1 MPTVD
6 THPLNEIRVYL
17 LESSKKIRVRNC
29 VNNTNDDYDLLN
41 TEVGLK
47 ISSGALVIGD
57 GVSISNSTS
66 LPSTFAL
73 GTTQTQ
79 AYFVHVIDDSADD
92 TSMDDEANQL
102 EYFGTLD
109 DRDECELVGIGKP
122 RRAYR
127 IDITTTDITMKIDNL
142 NNLTVKYDGNSSN
155 GVQHVITTNIEPVN

>member
-17 LESSKKIRVRNC
+17 LEGSKKILVRNC
-29 VNNTNDDYDLLN
+29 VNNSEEDYPLLN

-47 ISSGALVIGD
+47 ISGGALVIGD

-73 GTTQTQ
+73 GTSQTQ
-79 AYFVHVIDDSADD
+79 AYFIHVIDESADN
-92 TSMDDEANQL
+92 TTMDDEAGAL
-102 EYFGTLD
+102 ELFGTMD

-122 RRAYR
+122 RSAYR
-127 IDITTTDITMKIDNL
+127 IDIATTDITLEIDNS
-142 NNLTVKYDGNSSN
+142 NILTVKYDGNSSA
-155 GVQHVITTNIEPVN
+155 GVQYVVTTNIEPVN